1 MSGAAIAARYA
12 GYERVSLADRA
23 LSLLRRAPVTLL
35 ALLLAC
41 VATRPKAPVPGAP
54 VVTPA
59 WREALVDDAACAFE
73 SESLRF
79 GALSL
84 WEEEAPPAEGWC
96 RAPFEHARTVD
107 VLGQDGPYL
116 SVRQTTR
123 DCCPAVETSACV
135 TYDVR
140 SALPVTL
147 RQYDPRLA
155 DQRLA
160 RATAQ
165 LPAGFTLERDAF
177 LVGDGHV
184 RFCAR
189 RGAEITLIEVP

>member
-1 MSGAAIAARYA
+1 MRP
-12 GYERVSLADRA
+12 
-23 LSLLRRAPVTLL
+23 SLLLPAPVTLL
-35 ALLLAC
+35 ALILAC

-59 WREALVDDAACAFE
+59 WRESLVDDAACVYEA
-73 SESLRF
+73 ESLRF
-79 GALSL
+79 GERPL
-84 WEEEAPPAEGWC
+84 WEEEPPPAEGWC

-107 VLGQDGPYL
+107 LLGQDGPYL
-116 SVRQTTR
+116 SVRQATR
-123 DCCPAVETSACV
+123 DCCPDAETVACL

-140 SALPVTL
+140 SALPITL

-165 LPAGFTLERDAF
+165 LPAGFTLDRDAF
-177 LVGDGHV
+177 LIGDGHV

-189 RGAEITLIEVP
+189 RGAEILLIAVP